1 MTWRGSALRLRPAT
15 ATKRRLRLRQIRQHQ
30 RQRRLGVAACT
41 CPPPRPPPSLTLSLS
56 LPLCV
61 DIFYTLPHS
70 CAARINQATLLRLS
84 IRPSAGALIASLVLE
99 LWSWGCLH
107 LASAELS
114 WPPTC
119 ANCPHHCA
127 SFPVRIMAHWLQI
140 LFSFCLPLLLLTVP
154 AACTVHHCVKTLL
167 RGKFMCWSW

>member
-1 MTWRGSALRLRPAT
+1 MRDLAWLRFKMQTGNGNQT
-15 ATKRRLRLRQIRQHQ
+15 ATETETDTATSTATETRCRCMYL
-30 RQRRLGVAACT
+30 
-41 CPPPRPPPSLTLSLS
+41 CPVPLPLSLC

-84 IRPSAGALIASLVLE
+84 IQPSAGALIASLVLE
-99 LWSWGCLH
+99 LELGLH

-127 SFPVRIMAHWLQI
+127 SFTVRIMAHWLQI
-140 LFSFCLPLLLLTVP
+140 LFSLCLPLLLQPLVLTVP
-154 AACTVHHCVKTLL
+154 VACTVHHCVKMLL